1 LSGATS
7 FPSSKAGEKKVNRI
21 LRGAACVALLVLSA
35 CQSLPS
41 PPPPKVAAT
50 ASSEYVI
57 GPGDKLQVFVWRN
70 PDLSTTVTVRP
81 DGRISIPLVPD
92 VVAAGKTTTVLADEI
107 KQRLKKYVKDPV
119 VTIIVQEFV
128 GPFSRQ
134 IRIIGE
140 AANPHAI
147 PYRAN
152 MTLLD
157 AMIEAG
163 GLTKYAA
170 GNDAVLVRRVDGK
183 EVSYS
188 VNLDSLI
195 RDGDVS
201 ANVPLAPGDILII
214 PQRKF

>member
-1 LSGATS
+1 M
-7 FPSSKAGEKKVNRI
+7 NRI
-21 LRGAACVALLVLSA
+21 LRGAAGVAILVLSA
-35 CQSLPS
+35 CQSLPP
-41 PPPPKVAAT
+41 PPPPKVAAQ

-57 GPGDKLQVFVWRN
+57 GPGDKLQIFVWRK

-81 DGRISIPLVPD
+81 DGRISIPLVSD
-92 VVAAGKTTTVLADEI
+92 ILAVGKTTTALADEI
-107 KQRLKKYVKDPV
+107 KQRLAKYVKDPV
-119 VTIIVQEFV
+119 VTVIAEAFV

-147 PYRAN
+147 AYRAH

-157 AMIEAG
+157 AMIEVG

-170 GNDAVLVRRVDGK
+170 GNNAVLVRDEDGK
-183 EVSYS
+183 QVSYS
-188 VNLDSLI
+188 VHLDSLI